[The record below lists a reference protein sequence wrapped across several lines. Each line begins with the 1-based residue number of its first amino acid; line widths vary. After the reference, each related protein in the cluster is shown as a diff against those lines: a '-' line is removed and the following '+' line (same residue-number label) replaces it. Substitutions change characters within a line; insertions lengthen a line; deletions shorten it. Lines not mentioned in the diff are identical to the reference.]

1 MGGSVCGICGM
12 VCSDDAPSV
21 APAFA
26 GSGAGVAVDL
36 DDQEDLIGVV
46 AGVGKGGQDRG
57 RGDLFEG

>member
-1 MGGSVCGICGM
+1 MVFAGW

-36 DDQEDLIGVV
+36 DDQEDLIGV
-46 AGVGKGGQDRG
+46 ARVGKGGQDRG